1 MLLEKP
7 PILPWRNDPKRSGIF
22 DQLFLAFSLAKKL
35 GIWFTRLRLHVEREV
50 TQVLH
55 GSVHVWFYPTWV
67 TKRGRGLADPNRI
80 GEIMARGDQGG
91 AAFKKSNRWAI
102 VLAAALAGVG
112 TFSARAVDFFD
123 WLGETATPNTT
134 PYITA
139 PTLNDSTA
147 LAVKAFLLAE
157 PAGTALAV
165 KVRNGVTLSPAT
177 ISLIYNDAA
186 HPIKY
191 TFADYESAT
200 AVAQTAALVSQI
212 APTATGA
219 QMAVG
224 NAFVGN
230 YDIAP
235 MPSDPT
241 HPASVTRVAGN
252 SNAQP
257 FFTVTDFRNS
267 GVNMSTE
274 SLYPGDASFRN
285 PINGNSTAPN
295 IRSAFFTL
303 PIQRLT
309 IATQNL
315 GAGQLHIPYI
325 SRFDNF
331 TNPAFQNTTGTDIFG
346 KTVPGWDNIAAGQTG
361 QLLSRNDFQALVLHY
376 RMRGATSYQLLDPGV
391 QGYTKAQ
398 MESDA
403 QAGWTNSTVAGVLAG
418 TNGRVA
424 SLPTTITVNGA
435 LKSIEDAGAVWSAV
449 TNDNPT
455 PELEVLV
462 SNMDNTAK
470 TVSFN
475 TRINGAT
482 LTLTTGI
489 LAGGSHTLLHFIK
502 SAGLWQAQ
510 GLPTQV
516 FDDPTLASRDGIG
529 IPEPASLSLLGVAA
543 VGVLGRRRRKV

>member
-1 MLLEKP
+1 M
-7 PILPWRNDPKRSGIF
+7 
-22 DQLFLAFSLAKKL
+22 
-35 GIWFTRLRLHVEREV
+35 T
-50 TQVLH
+50 
-55 GSVHVWFYPTWV
+55 
-67 TKRGRGLADPNRI
+67 
-80 GEIMARGDQGG
+80 RGDQGG
-91 AAFKKSNRWAI
+91 AAFKKSKRWAL

-123 WLGETATPNTT
+123 WLGETNAPNTA
-134 PYITA
+134 PYVTA

-147 LAVKAFLLAE
+147 AAVKAFLVAE

-165 KVRNGVTLSPAT
+165 KVRAGTTLSAAT
-177 ISLIYNDAA
+177 INLIFNDSQ

-191 TFADYESAT
+191 TFADYEGPT
-200 AVAQTAALVSQI
+200 AVAQTNTLVTQI
-212 APTATGA
+212 AGTATGA
-219 QMAVG
+219 QIALG
-224 NAFVGN
+224 NAFIGN

-235 MPSDPT
+235 VPSDPT
-241 HPASVTRVAGN
+241 HPASASRLAGN
-252 SNAQP
+252 SSAQP
-257 FFTVTDFRNS
+257 FFTSTDFRNS
-267 GVNMSTE
+267 GVNMATE

-303 PIQRLT
+303 PIQRLS
-309 IATQNL
+309 IVTQNL
-315 GAGQLHIPYI
+315 GVGQLHIPYI
-325 SRFDNF
+325 SRFDNW
-331 TNPAFQNTTGTDIFG
+331 TNPALQNSTGTDIFG
-346 KTVPGWDNIAAGQTG
+346 KTVPGFDTSIGGAANAG

-403 QAGWTNSTVAGVLAG
+403 QAGWTNGTVAGVLNG
-418 TNGRVA
+418 VNGRVA
-424 SLPTTITVNGA
+424 SLPTTITVNGT

-462 SNMDNTAK
+462 SNLDSASK

-482 LTLTTGI
+482 LTFTTG
-489 LAGGSHTLLHFIK
+489 LLPGGSHTLLHFVK
-502 SAGLWQAQ
+502 GAGGWQS
-510 GLPTQV
+510 GTSTPV
-516 FDDPTLASRDGIG
+516 FADPTLASRDGIG
-529 IPEPASLSLLGVAA
+529 IPEPASLSLLGLAA
-543 VGVLGRRRRKV
+543 VGVLARRRRKA